1 MTYDSSVRSGM
12 GRTLLCPDRLL
23 KPAGS
28 EVKTLLGFLMDVC
41 LFIVYFFRD
50 RMLHRPSEKK
60 DSHDAETQK
69 DPEGEENQ

>member
-1 MTYDSSVRSGM
+1 M
-12 GRTLLCPDRLL
+12 
-23 KPAGS
+23 
-28 EVKTLLGFLMDVC
+28 KTLLGFLMDVC

-69 DPEGEENQ
+69 DLVG